1 MTTQTDS
8 TASVVLKDALTAA
21 IGDFLPKPTSL
32 SEGQVEASSS
42 IWTSG
47 DQKND
52 AGIWEASP
60 GTFTARRDG
69 YHEICQIL
77 SGRAT
82 IEATGEEPFEI
93 AAGDTFVMPAGW
105 TGTWHV
111 HETMRKVYVT
121 ITL

>member
-1 MTTQTDS
+1 MSTPEND
-8 TASVVLKDALTAA
+8 TASAVLKDALTAQ
-21 IGDFLPKPTSL
+21 IGAFAPKPTST
-32 SEGQVEASSS
+32 SDGQVEASSS
-42 IWTSG
+42 LWKSG
-47 DQKND
+47 DTKSD

-82 IEATGEEPFEI
+82 IEPTGEEPFDI
-93 AAGDTFVMPAGW
+93 AAGDTFVTPSGW

-121 ITL
+121 ITV